1 MNTYNRCAVT
11 AILVTTC
18 STSMVYADVYRC
30 VRDNG
35 HISYQQ
41 IRCHQNS
48 KPLSLNHRRSGWTA
62 LRSGEQALLK
72 SYREKDAARKRK
84 QPDANPGSGKEAK
97 ACWTRKTRLESI
109 KSKLRR
115 GYTLKEGNKLHR
127 QRSEHQSYLR
137 RFCSG

>member
-1 MNTYNRCAVT
+1 LPPEQQTAVT
-11 AILVTTC
+11 
-18 STSMVYADVYRC
+18 
-30 VRDNG
+30 
-35 HISYQQ
+35 Q
-41 IRCHQNS
+41 
-48 KPLSLNHRRSGWTA
+48 PPA
-62 LRSGEQALLK
+62 LRSGEQALLN
-72 SYREKDAARKRK
+72 SYRKKDAARKRRR
-84 QPDANPGSGKEAK
+84 PAANPGSGKEAK